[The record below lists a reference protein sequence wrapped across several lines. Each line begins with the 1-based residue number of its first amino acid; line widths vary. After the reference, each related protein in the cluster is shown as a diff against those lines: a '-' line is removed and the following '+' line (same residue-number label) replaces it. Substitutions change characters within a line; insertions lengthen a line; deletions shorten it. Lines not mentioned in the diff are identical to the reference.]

1 MPAAADNILVRGVN
15 WLGDA
20 VMSTP
25 ALLRL
30 RQARPGARLTLLSP
44 LKLAGLWERQPFV
57 DEVLTFSDS
66 ENVWQVARRL
76 RGKKFTIALAFPNS
90 IRAALE
96 LWLAGIPHRI
106 GLARPGRSFLLTKA
120 IPPRPAA
127 MEMRQRSVGEIRRRI
142 ASGAGTILYPPT
154 AHHVHHYLH
163 LAAALG
169 ASPEPMPPR
178 IEVSD
183 GEMEKTRGKFGLIR
197 AEGRPWFGLNPGAE
211 YGPAKRWPAERFV
224 AAAQSL
230 REKTRCRWVVFG
242 GAGDGALAAT
252 ISSDIARATGEPPLN
267 LAGKTSLRELAA
279 ALKLCALVLT
289 NDSGPMHLAA
299 AVGAPVA
306 AIFGSTSPE
315 LTGPLFSARAQVAR
329 CHAPCSP
336 CFRREC
342 PIDLRCL
349 RGIETEQ
356 VVAAALRS
364 LGEIGPALD
373 RCCPL

>member
-1 MPAAADNILVRGVN
+1 MPTATDSILVRSVN

-30 RQARPGARLTLLSP
+30 RQARPSARITLLSP
-44 LKLAGLWERQPFV
+44 EKLAGLWERQPFV
-57 DEVLTFSDS
+57 DELLTFSAA
-66 ENVWQVARRL
+66 ENIWLLGRRL
-76 RGKKFTIALAFPNS
+76 RERKFTAGVAFPNS
-90 IRAALE
+90 IRSALE
-96 LWLAGIPHRI
+96 LWLAGIPRRI
-106 GLARPGRSFLLTKA
+106 GGARPGRSLLLTETVPPCPGTVEMRKLSVAEIQRRVKA
-120 IPPRPAA
+120 RVATTHYPAA
-127 MEMRQRSVGEIRRRI
+127 
-142 ASGAGTILYPPT
+142 

-169 ASPEPMPPR
+169 ASPEPMAPR
-178 IEVSD
+178 IDVSEE
-183 GEMEKTRGKFGLIR
+183 EMEAVRGKFGLSR
-197 AEGRPWFGLNPGAE
+197 AAGRPWFGLNPGAE

-224 AAAQSL
+224 AAARAL
-230 REKTRCRWVVFG
+230 REKTQCRWTVFG
-242 GAGDGALAAT
+242 GAGDVALAET

-267 LAGKTSLRELAA
+267 LARRTSLRELAA
-279 ALKLCALVLT
+279 ALKICDFVLT

-315 LTGPLFSARAQVAR
+315 LTGPVFSARAQVVS
-329 CHAPCSP
+329 CDAPCAP

-349 RGIETEQ
+349 RGIETDQ
-356 VVAAALRS
+356 VVAAALDCFKVS
-364 LGEIGPALD
+364 AG
-373 RCCPL
+373 